1 MHSEGET
8 DRVDMKLP
16 KEGLSKLEVKE
27 PVKSMYPLDF
37 FSSMVKS
44 ITTSEEVTL
53 HVGNEYPLKIEF
65 TVAGGKGEGR
75 FLLAPRVEED

>member
-1 MHSEGET
+1 
-8 DRVDMKLP
+8 
-16 KEGLSKLEVKE
+16 
-27 PVKSMYPLDF
+27 MYPLDF

-44 ITTSEEVTL
+44 ITSSDEVTL

-65 TVAGGKGEGR
+65 SVASGKGDGR